1 MPQENILVI
10 KLGALGDFIYAIGP
24 MQAIKRHHKTASITL
39 LTRPSFAELGN
50 ATKLFNNILI
60 DPEPKFW
67 QLKGLYEFGSKI
79 KSLQFDR
86 IYDLQTS
93 DRTGFYYKLFSLFKK
108 PEWSGIVPGCS
119 HHHHY
124 DRHVQSPERP
134 FSLSMSLPPQ
144 ASRHGHLGGHS
155 RGMWGHSPYVWG
167 HLGHSRVQVY
177 HESQGRERDKDRL
190 IIILRRF

>member
-24 MQAIKRHHKTASITL
+24 MQAIKKHHQTASITL
-39 LTRPSFAELGN
+39 LTRSSFAELGN

-119 HHHHY
+119 HFIITNDQH
-124 DRHVQSPERP
+124 
-134 FSLSMSLPPQ
+134 LSIRKIDIENS
-144 ASRHGHLGGHS
+144 
-155 RGMWGHSPYVWG
+155 
-167 HLGHSRVQVY
+167 
-177 HESQGRERDKDRL
+177 
-190 IIILRRF
+190 